1 MKKPLT
7 VLTSLLLLPACQ
19 TTRTVTLVGM
29 TDYHSHAVP
38 FYSEGAPG
46 QGGVARA
53 LAYLR
58 DAKAR
63 PDTLVV
69 SGGDTLNKGVP
80 TWSDEYG
87 CVEWPWFNGVLDV
100 MALGNHD
107 LDYGPESFERCR
119 ASAAYPVLCA
129 NLEGADGAPYL
140 RVEGKPYLV
149 KEVGGVRVGF
159 FSVAGLDMQRL
170 VKAEHLPA
178 GTRWTDATEAAQA
191 VVRALRD
198 EEHVD
203 AVVLLGHQLREDDE
217 ALARAVPGIDIIM
230 GSHSHQKVEL
240 GVLPGTSTWYLSP
253 YQYLAYL
260 SEVRLR
266 FRGKRLEGVEGGL
279 VKLDGTRREDE
290 ETAAEVARLQR
301 DLVAKRPERFEVL
314 GRLDKPLGDEGL
326 TEGPAEVGTWATE
339 VWRRAAGAHAFFA
352 LSASFRG
359 GLPAGEV
366 TVEDFLGAIPYR
378 NFLVTAELTGAQLAD
393 WVALSESKRGTDSYS
408 QYSGVHY
415 EVEDGRP
422 VRLRVLKD
430 PTNPAAGDEPVTPE
444 ATYRVATLDFQAF
457 VATGYKDALSR
468 AANVRR
474 TELNAHTLLMDS
486 LRQGAVNSASGQLH
500 SK

>member
-1 MKKPLT
+1 MNKPFAL
-7 VLTSLLLLPACQ
+7 LTSLLLLPACQ

-38 FYSEGAPG
+38 FYSEGEPG

-58 DAKAR
+58 EAKTN

-69 SGGDTLNKGVP
+69 SGGDTVNKGVP

-107 LDYGPESFERCR
+107 LDYGAEAFERCR
-119 ASAAYPVLCA
+119 ASVSYPVLCA
-129 NLEGADGAPYL
+129 NLVGADGAPYL
-140 RVEGKPYLV
+140 QVEGKPYV
-149 KEVGGVRVGF
+149 VREVGGVRVGF
-159 FSVAGLDMQRL
+159 FAVAGPDMQRL
-170 VKAEHLPA
+170 VKAENLPA
-178 GTRWTDATEAAQA
+178 GTRWTDATEAARA
-191 VVRALRD
+191 VVEALRT

-217 ALARAVPGIDIIM
+217 ALARAVPGIDVIM
-230 GSHSHQKVEL
+230 GSHSHQKTEL
-240 GVLPGTSTWYLSP
+240 GLLPGTRTWYLAP

-266 FRGKRLEGVEGGL
+266 FQGGKLERVEGGL
-279 VKLDGTRREDE
+279 VKMDGTKREE
-290 ETAAEVARLQR
+290 PETAAEVGRLQR
-301 DLVAKRPERFEVL
+301 ALVAKHPERFEVL
-314 GRLDKPLGDEGL
+314 GHLNRPLRDEGL
-326 TEGPAEVGTWATE
+326 TTGQAEVGTWAAE
-339 VWRRAAGAHAFFA
+339 VWRRAAGVHAFFA

-378 NFLVTAELTGAQLAD
+378 NQLVTAELTGAQLAD

-408 QYSGVHY
+408 QRSGIRY

-422 VRLRVLKD
+422 VRLRVLKE
-430 PTNPAAGDEPVTPE
+430 PSHPEAGDEPVKPE
-444 ATYRVATLDFQAF
+444 AVYRVGTLDFQAF
-457 VATGYKDALSR
+457 VAGGYKEALSV
-468 AANVRR
+468 AGNVRR
-474 TELNAHTLLMDS
+474 TELNAHTLLMDA
-486 LRQGAVNSASGQLH
+486 LRGGATASGIEQPH
-500 SK
+500 GK